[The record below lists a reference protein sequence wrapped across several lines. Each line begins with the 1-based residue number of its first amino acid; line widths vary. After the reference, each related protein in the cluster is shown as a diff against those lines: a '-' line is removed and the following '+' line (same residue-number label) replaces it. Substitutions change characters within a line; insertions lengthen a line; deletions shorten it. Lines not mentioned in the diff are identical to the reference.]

1 MQRRVNTDSRPWHP
15 FRRPGMCGIRGT
27 TCVLVTIAVIIVSIT
42 LLREV
47 EKVRQNVT
55 TPHKRELAASR
66 SPPNTNPLRITLEPG
81 KDESFLCDLIS
92 TIMGVDDNW
101 EEMRQM
107 WSRFLFLLRSV

>member
-55 TPHKRELAASR
+55 TPHKRELAGSRR
-66 SPPNTNPLRITLEPG
+66 SPPNTNPLRIRTG
-81 KDESFLCDLIS
+81 KRREFS
-92 TIMGVDDNW
+92 
-101 EEMRQM
+101 MR
-107 WSRFLFLLRSV
+107 SDIYNYGSGR